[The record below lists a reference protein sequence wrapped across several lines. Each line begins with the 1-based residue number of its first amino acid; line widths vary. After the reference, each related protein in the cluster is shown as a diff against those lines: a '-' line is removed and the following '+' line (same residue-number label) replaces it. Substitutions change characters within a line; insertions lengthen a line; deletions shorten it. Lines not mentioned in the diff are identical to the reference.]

1 MLAFAKKLDRDF
13 IMREMIYDGPVW
25 PELTTS
31 NALGMRWYEVPGG
44 EKYPSITSVLGKRP
58 DKQKG
63 LQEWRDRVGEHE
75 ANKIARKGANRGTAF
90 HNIVEDFLTLD
101 REPFEYKLE
110 NDHKSRNLLAW
121 AMFGQAKVWIEES
134 VGDIF
139 LMEQSMYSARYK
151 VAGRCDLIAMFDGVP
166 TVVDWKTAAIMKRDE
181 WNEDYYVQCAAYASM
196 YSDYTGDQIDDLA
209 IVMVDE
215 AGEVAVFKKKV
226 SDYLPQLDEMMN
238 EFYDNVDEML
248 AAA

>member
-1 MLAFAKKLDRDF
+1 
-13 IMREMIYDGPVW
+13 MREMIYDGPVW

-31 NALGMRWYEVPGG
+31 NALGMRWYEVPSGA
-44 EKYPSITSVLGKRP
+44 KYPSITSVLGKRP
-58 DKQKG
+58 GKQKG

-90 HNIVEDFLTLD
+90 HNIVEDFLTM
-101 REPFEYKLE
+101 REIKFEDKLE
-110 NDHKSRNLLAW
+110 NDHKSRHLLAW
-121 AMFGQAKVWIEES
+121 AMFLSVKKLIEES

-151 VAGRCDLIAMFDGVP
+151 VAGRCDLISIFDGVP
-166 TVVDWKTAAIMKRDE
+166 TVVDWKTAATMKREE

-215 AGEVAVFKKKV
+215 QGEVEVFKKKV
-226 SDYLPQLDEMMN
+226 SDYLPKLDELMN

>member
-1 MLAFAKKLDRDF
+1 
-13 IMREMIYDGPVW
+13 MREMIYDGPVW

-31 NALGMRWYEVPGG
+31 NALGMRWYEVPSGD
-44 EKYPSITSVLGKRP
+44 KYPSITSVLGKRP
-58 DKQKG
+58 GKQKG

-90 HNIVEDFLTLD
+90 HNIVEDFLTM
-101 REPFEYKLE
+101 REIKFEDKLE
-110 NDHKSRNLLAW
+110 NDHKSRHLLAW
-121 AMFGQAKVWIEES
+121 AMFLSVKKLIEES

-151 VAGRCDLIAMFDGVP
+151 VAGRCDLISIFDGVP
-166 TVVDWKTAAIMKRDE
+166 TVVDWKTAATMKREE

-215 AGEVAVFKKKV
+215 QGEVEVFKKKV